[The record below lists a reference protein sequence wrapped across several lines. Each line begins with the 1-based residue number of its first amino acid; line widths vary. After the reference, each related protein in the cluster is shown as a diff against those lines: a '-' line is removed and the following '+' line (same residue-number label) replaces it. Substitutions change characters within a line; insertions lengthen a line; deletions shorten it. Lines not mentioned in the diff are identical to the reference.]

1 LPENFRFIFK
11 MSWTTYKEKVKS
23 LSVKMIQA
31 QKPIR
36 ILNSIRTNAE
46 WDQTLLKSNF
56 KELPRGEREFYEK
69 VELGFDAQAKY
80 LEFKL
85 LKAEI
90 EKVLGIADELGGYMQ
105 NICDQYM
112 LVVEMLKN
120 RGRAEFHT
128 YSCQLYGSPKD
139 CFLEDLNTISEM
151 AHMLYG
157 ILAGIETT
165 LPQTVYPENIDAKT
179 LVAELNT
186 RFATYFG
193 EKIVLAKVS
202 DGIVAD
208 AAAGGDKV
216 KIREGAMFSV
226 RDLDIYEVHEGW
238 VHVGTTLNG
247 RNQPVCE
254 FLSIGPP
261 RCASTQEG
269 LAVIME
275 IFTFRTYIRRAK
287 EINDRIISIE
297 KAQDGAD
304 LLQIIEYLRT
314 EGYTERECIT
324 NAMRVFRG
332 GTLSGGA
339 PFTKDISYCRG
350 FVENYNFLR
359 SAIRAGKPHL
369 IPYLFAGKLH
379 VEDIPL
385 IYKKHME
392 GIVEA
397 PKFVPPHFRDLNGI
411 AVWMSFSSFFNRV
424 DLKSVQEHY
433 TQLFARY
440 L

>member
-1 LPENFRFIFK
+1 MTF
-11 MSWTTYKEKVKS
+11 TTYKEKVKV
-23 LSVKMIQA
+23 LSHKLVEA
-31 QKPIR
+31 QRPIR
-36 ILNSIRTNAE
+36 ILNSIRINPE
-46 WDQTLLKSNF
+46 WDDILLKSHF
-56 KELPRGEREFYEK
+56 REIPKGEREWYEQID
-69 VELGFDAQAKY
+69 LGFEPQTKHI
-80 LEFKL
+80 EFKV
-85 LKAEI
+85 LKNEI
-90 EKVLGIADELGGYMQ
+90 QKALGEDDELGRFMQ
-105 NICDQYM
+105 GICDQYM
-112 LVVEMLKN
+112 TVVEMLKS
-120 RGRAEFHT
+120 RGRGDFYK
-128 YSCQLYGSPKD
+128 YSRELYGSPKD
-139 CFLEDLNTISEM
+139 CFVEDKNSISEM
-151 AHMLYG
+151 AHMLYD
-157 ILAGIETT
+157 ILAGIEVS
-165 LPQTVYPENIDAKT
+165 LPQITYPEDITAKQVVT
-179 LVAELNT
+179 ELNK
-186 RFATYFG
+186 RFADYFG
-193 EKIVLAKVS
+193 EQKVLAKLS

-226 RDLDIYEVHEGW
+226 RDVDIYEVHEGW

-297 KAQDGAD
+297 KAQDGANI
-304 LLQIIEYLRT
+304 LEIIEYLRT
-314 EGYTERECIT
+314 EGYTERECIA
-324 NAMRVFRG
+324 NAFRVFRG
-332 GTLSGGA
+332 GVLKGGA

-359 SAIRAGKPHL
+359 SAIRASKPHL
-369 IPYLFAGKLH
+369 IPYIFAGKLH

-385 IYKKHME
+385 LYKKHLE

-397 PKFVPPHFRDLNGI
+397 PKFLPRHFQDLNGI

-424 DLKSVQEHY
+424 DLVSVQQHY
-433 TQLFARY
+433 KKLFERY